1 VGRWV
6 RIDRR
11 YNQPYRLT
19 GSAKGAIFKWTGLV
33 VAWLVVNSLLTAIHL
48 GVLVLASTGGLI
60 WYAVHCAQRNRRPR
74 LVQPTPYSPVMPTAG
89 QPVMSMASQWPSV
102 PTSARWWQSAPLS
115 GQWRLNT
122 PPNWPP
128 PPPGWSPELGWR
140 PDPSW
145 PPPPTGWQLWV
156 PVNPQAASVA
166 AIPPVRGAPGER
178 NSRVIPQNVKIAVS
192 VRDQGKCV
200 QCGSTDDL
208 HFDHKV
214 PWSKGGTNTVN
225 NIQLLCG
232 TCNRAKGADDIP
244 F

>member
-1 VGRWV
+1 MVGRWV

-19 GSAKGAIFKWTGLV
+19 GYAVRVIFKWTGLV
-33 VAWLVVNSLLTAIHL
+33 LAWVFVNTALTASHL
-48 GVLVLASTGGLI
+48 SALVLATTAGI
-60 WYAVHCAQRNRRPR
+60 FWYAIQCARRNRRPQ
-74 LVQPTPYSPVMPTAG
+74 LTQPTYSPAMPA
-89 QPVMSMASQWPSV
+89 ASQWPSAQ
-102 PTSARWWQSAPLS
+102 TNARWWQSAPLN
-115 GQWRLNT
+115 GQWQLNP

-128 PPPGWSPELGWR
+128 PPPGWSPELGWQ

-145 PPPPTGWQLWV
+145 PPPPTGRQLW
-156 PVNPQAASVA
+156 
-166 AIPPVRGAPGER
+166 IPAPAPGRGAPGER
-178 NSRVIPQNVKIAVS
+178 NSRVIPQDVKIAVS

-200 QCGSTDDL
+200 QCGSTEDL

-214 PWSKGGTNTVN
+214 PWSRGGTNTVN

-232 TCNRAKGADDIP
+232 PCNRRKGADDIP

>member
-1 VGRWV
+1 MGRWV

-11 YNQPYRLT
+11 YNQPIRLT
-19 GSAKGAIFKWTGLV
+19 NYAVRAIFKWTGLL
-33 VAWLVVNSLLTAIHL
+33 VAWAFVNSWLTASHL
-48 GVLVLASTGGLI
+48 SLLILATTGGLI
-60 WYAVHCAQRNRRPR
+60 WYGVYCLRRNHRPQ
-74 LVQPTPYSPVMPTAG
+74 LAKPSQPQLAERSSRWVMPTTG
-89 QPVMSMASQWPSV
+89 EWPVNV
-102 PTSARWWQSAPLS
+102 PPMPTVGAWKF
-115 GQWRLNT
+115 NV

-128 PPPGWSPELGWR
+128 SPPGWSPEPGWQ
-140 PDPSW
+140 PEPSW
-145 PPPPTGWQLWV
+145 PAPPYKWHFWV
-156 PVNPQAASVA
+156 PDDLPWQDIPVA
-166 AIPPVRGAPGER
+166 PTPRGAPGER

-214 PWSKGGTNTVN
+214 AWSRGGTNTVN

-232 TCNRAKGADDIP
+232 TCNRRKGADDIP